1 MLNANEDLFKQ
12 AVPVYQE
19 ALQRSKHS
27 HTLAFEREAPATTST
42 PLSNQAA
49 PARRKRTRDVIWW
62 NPPYSINVDTNIGA
76 KFLALV
82 DKCFPRGTLMGK
94 IFNRN
99 TLKISYRTCPNIKQ
113 VVAKHNKKLL
123 EAVVP
128 KEEER
133 GCSCP
138 RAKRL
143 AGECPLQGKCITTN
157 NVYQATVVETKVD
170 GEQKVE
176 TYVGVSAP
184 PWKGR
189 YASHKSSFIHPH
201 KKGET
206 KLSAHIWEL
215 KERGS
220 TYDITWKVIDRGSPF
235 TPVTGRCNLCTK
247 EKFYILRKPEMA
259 SLNSRQEVG
268 NHCRHIAMSLLS
280 NVEKVRVPG

>member
-1 MLNANEDLFKQ
+1 M
-12 AVPVYQE
+12 PTRTSSSR
-19 ALQRSKHS
+19 LQRSKHT
-27 HTLAFEREAPATTST
+27 HILAFEREAPAATPT
-42 PLSNQAA
+42 PLPNQAA
-49 PARRKRTRDVIWW
+49 PARRKRARDVIWW

-76 KFLALV
+76 KFLALI
-82 DKCFPRGTLMGK
+82 DKCFPKGTLMGK

-113 VVAKHNKKLL
+113 VVAKHNKKVL

-157 NVYQATVVETKVD
+157 NVYQATVVETTVD

-184 PWKGR
+184 LGR
-189 YASHKSSFIHPH
+189 EDIRATKAPSSTHTRRARP
-201 KKGET
+201 
-206 KLSAHIWEL
+206 S
-215 KERGS
+215 
-220 TYDITWKVIDRGSPF
+220 
-235 TPVTGRCNLCTK
+235 
-247 EKFYILRKPEMA
+247 
-259 SLNSRQEVG
+259 
-268 NHCRHIAMSLLS
+268 
-280 NVEKVRVPG
+280 